1 MRPFIKRRYIVLGT
15 LGMGGL
21 ALLLGLWAWVFAD
34 LPSVHNIATGMTLP
48 STRVYDRHGTLL
60 YEIGLPERGRNRAIA
75 LSDLPEFCVNAFIA
89 TEDANYWHHVGV
101 DVVGVVRAVWLNLRG
116 GEVVAG
122 GSTITQQTARL
133 LLLDP
138 LGQSER
144 TLQRKLKEMVLAI
157 QLQNATSKEH
167 VLTLYLNQAYFGN
180 LAYGIE
186 AASRAYFGKSAPE
199 LSLAECALLA
209 GMVQNASLY
218 DPFIA
223 PDNAKKRQ
231 EVVLNLMVQHGYLSP
246 QQAET
251 SKRDDLQFASTPYPI
266 RAPHAVMAVWK
277 QLERTYGDALY
288 TDGLEV
294 ITTIDLSWQETAERI
309 ARAQL
314 RFLNNPPNNER
325 VPANANNAA
334 LVAMNPHTGEVL
346 AMLGSPDYFNARI
359 DGAVNAT
366 LAPRQPGSTL
376 KPFTYALAMDPTRTA
391 PYTPATALLDV
402 RTPFVTRKLESYT
415 PTNYAL
421 VEHGMV
427 SLREALASSY
437 NIPAV
442 VALDHVGIGAFM
454 AFMSNI
460 GLDSLAQNTQIDLSV
475 TLGGGEVRLLDLVQA
490 YSIFPSGGLRTDP
503 VLIQRVTNAAG
514 DVLYTYEPP
523 SQRYR
528 ALDERVAYLITDI
541 LSDNNARQPSFG
553 FNSPM
558 QIGRPAA
565 AKTGTTTDFRDN
577 WIVGYTPSLVVGVW
591 VGNADNTP
599 MREVSGISGA
609 GPIYHA
615 FMRNVLN
622 QTPKEAFSVPEG
634 IISLE
639 VCVPSG
645 LLPTPACPL
654 TRVERFIAG
663 TQPTEYDNLYQTF
676 AINRRTGALADD
688 TTAPE
693 DVIERTYLVL
703 PQEAREWGLR
713 NGLALPPEDAL
724 IRLPDAEKPLRL
736 LSPDPYTVFE
746 LSPILPTSA
755 QRLRFRVGYPPDTVA
770 VTYALNG
777 TDLTTSTTAPYQA
790 WWELALGQ
798 YTLTATA
805 ELADGTRLTTDPLYF
820 TVVQDD
826 RVGSF
831 TLGE

>member
-1 MRPFIKRRYIVLGT
+1 MRQRKRRYIILSGLGIST
-15 LGMGGL
+15 LT
-21 ALLLGLWAWVFAD
+21 LLLIGLWAWVFAD
-34 LPSVHNIATGMTLP
+34 LPPLHNIEAGMTLP
-48 STRVYDRHGTLL
+48 STRVYDRHGVLL
-60 YEIGLPERGRNRAIA
+60 YEIGQPERGRNKAIA
-75 LSDLPEFCVNAFIA
+75 LSDLPEQCVNAFIA
-89 TEDANYWHHVGV
+89 TEDANYWHHVGI
-101 DVVGVVRAVWLNLRG
+101 DLVGILRAVWLNLRG

-144 TLQRKLKEMVLAI
+144 TLQRKLKEMALAV
-157 QLQNATSKEH
+157 QLQNATNKEH
-167 VLTLYLNQAYFGN
+167 VLTLYLNQVYFGN

-186 AASRAYFGKSAPE
+186 AAARAYFHKSAPE
-199 LSLAECALLA
+199 LSVAECALLA

-223 PDNAKKRQ
+223 PANAKKRQ
-231 EVVLNLMVQHGYLSP
+231 ETVLSLMVQHGYLTP
-246 QQAET
+246 QDAQ
-251 SKRDDLQFASTPYPI
+251 SIKQNDLQFASTPYPI

-294 ITTIDLSWQETAERI
+294 ITTLDLSWQETAERI

-334 LVAMNPHTGEVL
+334 LVALNPHTGEVL
-346 AMLGSPDYFNARI
+346 AMLGSPDYFDASI

-376 KPFTYALAMDPTRTA
+376 KPFTYALAMNPAHEA

-421 VEHGMV
+421 VEHGLV
-427 SLREALASSY
+427 SVREALASSY

-442 VALDHVGIGAFM
+442 VALDHVGVSAFM
-454 AFMSNI
+454 ALMSNI

-490 YSIFPSGGLRTDP
+490 YSVFPSGGLRTEP
-503 VLIQRVTNAAG
+503 ILIQRVTNAAG
-514 DVLYTYEPP
+514 ELLYDYQPP
-523 SQRYR
+523 AQRYR

-558 QIGRPAA
+558 QIGRPSA

-599 MREVSGISGA
+599 MREVTGMSGA
-609 GPIYHA
+609 APIYHA

-622 QTPKEAFSVPEG
+622 QTPKEAFPIPEG
-634 IISLE
+634 IIALE

-663 TQPTEYDNLYQTF
+663 TQPTTYDNLYQTF

-688 TTAPE
+688 STAPE

-713 NGLALPPEDAL
+713 NGIALPPDDAQ

-755 QRLRFRVGYPPDTVA
+755 QRLRFRVGYPPDTVS
-770 VTYALNG
+770 VTYVLNG
-777 TDLTTSTTAPYQA
+777 ETLSTLTSAPYQA

-798 YTLTATA
+798 YALTATA
-805 ELADGTRLTTDPLYF
+805 ELADGTQLTTDPLYF
-820 TVVQDD
+820 SVVQDD